1 VVNGH
6 QEQPGFLDL
15 ADVTRGMSARE
26 MLARAMDARSGMGV
40 ARWGFSLR
48 CLARR
53 HIGSPYASHPPARR
67 GQCPILLR
75 QYQISGARPW
85 EVVLL
90 GRVRHSRPPNDG
102 LG

>member
-53 HIGSPYASHPPARR
+53 HIGSPYASHPPDVVSVRFYCVSIRFPARD
-67 GQCPILLR
+67 P
-75 QYQISGARPW
+75 
-85 EVVLL
+85 
-90 GRVRHSRPPNDG
+90 GRYSAHSNFSTSEETPS
-102 LG
+102 